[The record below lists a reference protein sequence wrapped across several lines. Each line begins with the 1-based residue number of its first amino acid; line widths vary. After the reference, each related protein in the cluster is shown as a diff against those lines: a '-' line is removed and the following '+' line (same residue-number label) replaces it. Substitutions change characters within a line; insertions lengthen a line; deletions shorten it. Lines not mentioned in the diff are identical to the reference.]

1 MMKRLAI
8 RRKSFSLAG
17 RPPSPARKTG
27 RPRASTFNAK
37 IVPPFDGRSMYP
49 GVLDLE
55 FTVKAVFRV
64 ALVSATE
71 QHV

>member
-1 MMKRLAI
+1 MKRLAN
-8 RRKSFSLAG
+8 RRKS
-17 RPPSPARKTG
+17 TE

-37 IVPPFDGRSMYP
+37 IVSADCDPPFDGRSMYL
-49 GVLDLE
+49 GVLALE